1 MAETMTAPTL
11 DLAPLYRRCVF
22 RSAARA
28 ATHAEV
34 ARELSGH
41 DLSWRQGAPDTALF
55 KTQAR
60 HLQLFA
66 LKYGAEVEVMSRP
79 FDDFALVHLLLR
91 GSAEFD
97 VDHQRLDLRPGAVA
111 VLAPLR
117 HARLR
122 CSAGAERLILKLPG
136 ALLRELGRPAALAP
150 VAQLAPAHQPQWAL
164 MMQQLLLL
172 DPEAGLQPDWV
183 RHLEHNIALFLLTH
197 QRSAPGLEANTD
209 AQRLARVQR
218 HVLAHLAAP
227 LALADLARAAGLS
240 PRALNLL
247 CQRVHGLPPMSW
259 LRALRLQAAHARLQ
273 AEPWL
278 PVTQVALDCGF
289 GHLGRFSA
297 YFRQR
302 YGCLPGKKLRPARP
316 AASDSMR

>member
-1 MAETMTAPTL
+1 MDGPTL

-34 ARELSGH
+34 ARELTGH

-66 LKYGAEVEVMSRP
+66 LKYGAEVEVLSRP

-91 GSAEFD
+91 GAAELD
-97 VDHQRLDLRPGAVA
+97 VDHQRLDLSPGAVA
-111 VLAPLR
+111 VLAPQR

-136 ALLRELGRPAALAP
+136 ALLRELGRPERLAP
-150 VAQLAPAHQPQWAL
+150 VARLAPAHQPHWAL

-172 DPEAGLQPDWV
+172 EADAGLRPDWV
-183 RHLEHNIALFLLTH
+183 RHLEHNIALFLLAH
-197 QRSAPGLEANTD
+197 QDAGPALTARTD
-209 AQRLARVQR
+209 AQRLARLQG
-218 HVLAHLAAP
+218 HVLTHLGAP
-227 LALADLARAAGLS
+227 LTLADLARAARLS
-240 PRALNLL
+240 PRGLNLL
-247 CQRVHGLPPMSW
+247 CQRELGLSPMAW
-259 LRALRLQAAHARLQ
+259 LRELRLQAAHARLR

-278 PVTQVALDCGF
+278 PITQVALDCGF

-302 YGCLPGKKLRPARP
+302 YGHLPGQRQTPL
-316 AASDSMR
+316 M